1 MLNSLVLRRGL
12 AAARVVLGIFKILP
26 MNTVKLLLE
35 IIAYWK
41 VLVSIAN
48 KYCLLQDAA
57 LLPSNTHYAVEHCK
71 RLAAK

>member
-35 IIAYWK
+35 
-41 VLVSIAN
+41 
-48 KYCLLQDAA
+48 KYCLLEGTGLLQDAA